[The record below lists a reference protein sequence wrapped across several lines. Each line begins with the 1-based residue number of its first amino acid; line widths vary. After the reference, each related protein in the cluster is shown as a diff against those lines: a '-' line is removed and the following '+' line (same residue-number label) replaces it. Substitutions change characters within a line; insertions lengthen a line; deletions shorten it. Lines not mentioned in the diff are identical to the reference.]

1 MHCTRVKTVKSSVEL
16 WLDRH
21 GMEGVRCEGRRL
33 LNALE
38 KDLQVVMS
46 VMCD

>member
-33 LNALE
+33 LMKRMKLLPEVRNLT
-38 KDLQVVMS
+38 
-46 VMCD
+46 